1 MPKIVDHESYRR
13 EILDK
18 CFDLFSSRG
27 YSNITM
33 KEIAAEAG
41 VSTGTLYHYFPTKE
55 NILGQL
61 ISRAGETNTAEYVKR
76 SNAAENSMERFRLMA
91 DFWKEKGDFYRKL
104 MMLSFDMKRTAP
116 AEEYEKVFSRFSDL
130 YTVTMAERLNVS
142 EEYARSIFIY
152 LMGLVLHSLLTPGS
166 INYSK
171 EIDRFS
177 EEIEPYIGKD

>member
-1 MPKIVDHESYRR
+1 MPKIVDHDSYRR

-55 NILGQL
+55 SILGQL
-61 ISRAGETNTAEYVKR
+61 IFRVGENNTAEYVKR
-76 SNAAENSMERFRLMA
+76 SDSAENAMERFRLMV
-91 DFWKEKGDFYRKL
+91 DFWKEKGDLYRKL
-104 MMLSFDMKRTAP
+104 IMLSFDMKRTAP
-116 AEEYEKVFSRFSDL
+116 EEEYEKVFSGFSNL
-130 YTVTMAERLNVS
+130 YTEVMSERLNIS

-166 INYSK
+166 INYKS

-177 EEIEPYIGKD
+177 DTIEPYIRKG